1 MQLQQIQPLRHHPV
15 YVYWHNRKSS
25 DFKYLCVYIDL
36 VSTALLLSYEE
47 VKHIVEVDEN
57 ILAVFTIDPKEKI
70 SDIFIAP
77 DAEINKSFIEI
88 LTSNIDLKFKK
99 IDKGDSTA
107 EEDKSRS
114 QMIGKHRWDI
124 SEYDK
129 IRVIKVY
136 EANRLI
142 VVLAKSHTKPGDTAD
157 AVLGYL
163 YECNDDEQEQQ
174 EESPPCLF

>member
-1 MQLQQIQPLRHHPV
+1 M
-15 YVYWHNRKSS
+15 
-25 DFKYLCVYIDL
+25 
-36 VSTALLLSYEE
+36 LLSYEE
-47 VKHIVEVDEN
+47 IKHIVEVDEK
-57 ILAVFTIDPKEKI
+57 ILAVFTIDSNEKI

-77 DAEINKSFIEI
+77 DTKIDRSFIEI
-88 LTSNIDLKFKK
+88 VTSILDLKFKK
-99 IDKGDSTA
+99 INKGA
-107 EEDKSRS
+107 CIAEDKSRS
-114 QMIGKHRWDI
+114 HIIGKHLWDI

-142 VVLAKSHTKPGDTAD
+142 VVLAKSHTLPGDTAD